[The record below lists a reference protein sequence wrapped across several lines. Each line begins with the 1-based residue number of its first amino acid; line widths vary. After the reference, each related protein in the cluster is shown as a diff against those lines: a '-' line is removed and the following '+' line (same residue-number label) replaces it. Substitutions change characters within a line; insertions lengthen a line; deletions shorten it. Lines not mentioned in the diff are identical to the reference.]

1 MQLSLPVQ
9 LPVEKHFD
17 NWIVGENDQLVAQL
31 RHSVEQLQEPQA
43 TPYNQFFIH
52 ARHGSGKSHFL
63 IALCHYAQQSALDS
77 YYLSLSA
84 LDTLQPELLE
94 GFSQIPLLCIDDLDA
109 VQHNRVWQIA
119 LFDLI
124 NQRRE
129 WGTGVTVFAASENIV
144 STPNWFELAD
154 LHSRLQWGTTFHL
167 HQLDGESKKEL
178 LSKLAEDRGMKFSEV
193 AINFILNHCE
203 RSTQHLVDV
212 IERLDRR
219 SLEEKKALSIQLV
232 KKELGL

>member
-1 MQLSLPVQ
+1 MQLYLPVQ

-17 NWIVGENDQLVAQL
+17 NWIVGNNAQLVSQL
-31 RHSVEQLQEPQA
+31 RQSVDELA
-43 TPYNQFFIH
+43 THDVAPFCQYFIH
-52 ARHGSGKSHFL
+52 SSPGAGKSHLL
-63 IALCHYAQQSALDS
+63 IALCHFAQQLNVDS
-77 YYLSLSA
+77 YYLSLSM
-84 LDTLQPELLE
+84 LEGLQPQLLE
-94 GFSQIPLLCIDDLDA
+94 GFSQIPVLCIDDLDA
-109 VQHNRVWQIA
+109 VKGNREWQIA

-129 WGTGVTVFAASENIV
+129 WGTGVTVFSATENLT
-144 STPNWFELAD
+144 SNPSWFELAD
-154 LHSRLQWGTTFHL
+154 LHSRLQWGTTFTL
-167 HQLDGESKKEL
+167 HQLDSESKKQL
-178 LSKLAEDRGMKFSEV
+178 LSKLAEERGMKFSEV

-203 RSTQHLVDV
+203 RSTQHLVEV